1 MDRGESPPSLAELQR
16 CKMKEGIHPKYVECT
31 VTCGCGNSFKT
42 RSTKPELKVEICSNC
57 HPFFT
62 GQQKFVDTAGRV
74 EKFTKKFGGDYFS
87 KQTATKAKKAK
98 TKA

>member
-1 MDRGESPPSLAELQR
+1 
-16 CKMKEGIHPKYVECT
+16 MKEGIHPKYVECT

-42 RSTKPELKVEICSNC
+42 RSTKPELKVEICAGC

-62 GQQKFVDTAGRV
+62 GQQKFLDTAGRV

-87 KQTATKAKKAK
+87 KATPTKIKKGAAKA
-98 TKA
+98 

>member
-1 MDRGESPPSLAELQR
+1 
-16 CKMKEGIHPKYVECT
+16 MKEGIHPKYVDCT

-42 RSTKPELKVEICSNC
+42 RSTKPELKVEICSAC

-62 GQQKFVDTAGRV
+62 GQQKFLDTAGRV

-87 KQTATKAKKAK
+87 KATATKGKKPAAKP
-98 TKA
+98 